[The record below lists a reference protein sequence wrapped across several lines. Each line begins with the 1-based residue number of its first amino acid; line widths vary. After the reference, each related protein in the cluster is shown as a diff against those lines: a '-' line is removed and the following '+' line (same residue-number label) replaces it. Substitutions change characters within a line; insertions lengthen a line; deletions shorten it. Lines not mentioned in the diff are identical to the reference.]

1 MLLFDDFLDRVVK
14 IVTDRFPSFDPRD
27 VSFDNTGRADLAIRT
42 FRLSSKLGIDPRSVF
57 ASLEPALKSQKF
69 VEKVVLEGAYINI
82 TLDPWSMLSTI
93 TESIERSGR
102 FPDVFQE
109 SEKVSVEHTSTNPTG
124 PLHIGRARN
133 SIIGDTLQRV
143 LKRYGYRVTTQYFVN
158 DSGKQVMALYL
169 GYTKYGSGE
178 KTLQEILR
186 CYQAIYR
193 DMEKD
198 PQVEREVEAL
208 IRRYEEGDRELIEGI
223 KSTAKVALDDIS
235 SSMRAIGIEIDD
247 YTWESDFI
255 TGGDVKRIIENNRE
269 KLQSDDDG
277 ALFVQVPGGK
287 RMYLTRKDGT
297 SLYPLRDVAY
307 HMYKAGLFDWF
318 VVVVGEDHRDHAK
331 GLEYILREII
341 GLKQRISFVFNA
353 YVSLE
358 TGKMSTRRGNIV
370 TLQQLTERMV
380 EEAYSIVKEKRPDL
394 GEEKLRE
401 IARAVGVSSL
411 RFNMVRIG
419 ATKPMVFRWSEALN
433 FEGDSA
439 PFIMYA
445 GARASSLLRKASRD
459 LVDFP
464 RTFNED
470 ERRLIREMY
479 RFPYVLSEAKE
490 TLRGDLIASYS
501 LDLVKVFNEFY
512 NSCQI
517 LNASDAEYSKRITLV
532 RAFRSILMDLY
543 DLLGVIPVEE
553 M

>member
-14 IVTDRFPSFDPRD
+14 IVTDRFPSFDPPRD

-277 ALFVQVPGGK
+277 GRCSSRSLGGEEDVPHEEGRDITVPTQGCGIPHVQGRPVRLVRGG
-287 RMYLTRKDGT
+287 RGGGGPQGPRQGT
-297 SLYPLRDVAY
+297 GVHTARDNRPEAEDIVCFQRLRIARDREDVN
-307 HMYKAGLFDWF
+307 KAWQHCYTAAAH
-318 VVVVGEDHRDHAK
+318 GEDGRG
-331 GLEYILREII
+331 GLQYRE
-341 GLKQRISFVFNA
+341 
-353 YVSLE
+353 
-358 TGKMSTRRGNIV
+358 GK
-370 TLQQLTERMV
+370 
-380 EEAYSIVKEKRPDL
+380 EA
-394 GEEKLRE
+394 
-401 IARAVGVSSL
+401 
-411 RFNMVRIG
+411 
-419 ATKPMVFRWSEALN
+419 
-433 FEGDSA
+433 
-439 PFIMYA
+439 
-445 GARASSLLRKASRD
+445 
-459 LVDFP
+459 
-464 RTFNED
+464 
-470 ERRLIREMY
+470 
-479 RFPYVLSEAKE
+479 
-490 TLRGDLIASYS
+490 
-501 LDLVKVFNEFY
+501 
-512 NSCQI
+512 
-517 LNASDAEYSKRITLV
+517 
-532 RAFRSILMDLY
+532 
-543 DLLGVIPVEE
+543 
-553 M
+553 